1 MPIRSNGW
9 PLTGVSLPPCST
21 LKDRR
26 AASEVDRLRHDW
38 RGPGSLA
45 APTPL
50 QRLLDDTATVC
61 RALRDAAEQVEA
73 LALALRHAREQHDW
87 SWRKIT
93 AIGAVVAVS
102 AAAIAVTVASAGAA
116 TPGAAAAESAAVGA
130 AAAEMAAAST
140 TALVARAAAARAL
153 LAVAQLARTVQ
164 VARAIVVPRLVL
176 ASMQAP
182 VWIETPIGA
191 GLTSGAIAAGLD
203 LVDGEDDGVDWLSV
217 AFTALVGAGE
227 VYAISPGRSRG
238 FRPLGRTATTS
249 ACPTR
254 ESGHDL
260 IRINRSCDS
269 HRLLGAFSAETIS

>member
-1 MPIRSNGW
+1 M
-9 PLTGVSLPPCST
+9 
-21 LKDRR
+21 
-26 AASEVDRLRHDW
+26 
-38 RGPGSLA
+38 
-45 APTPL
+45 
-50 QRLLDDTATVC
+50 
-61 RALRDAAEQVEA
+61 
-73 LALALRHAREQHDW
+73 
-87 SWRKIT
+87 
-93 AIGAVVAVS
+93 AVS

-140 TALVARAAAARAL
+140 AALVARAAAARAL

-203 LVDGEDDGVDWLSV
+203 IVDGEDDGVDWLSV

-238 FRPLGRTATTS
+238 FRPLVRDDTI
-249 ACPTR
+249 ACPTGGSR
-254 ESGHDL
+254 QNSFASSDLDSADALGRFSG
-260 IRINRSCDS
+260 
-269 HRLLGAFSAETIS
+269 

>member
-1 MPIRSNGW
+1 MRDTLEHVGPGRW
-9 PLTGVSLPPCST
+9 LLPPMPTDDADS
-21 LKDRR
+21 LQRLAADWRELAALLDAEARR
-26 AASEVDRLRHDW
+26 AASEVDRLRRDW

-73 LALALRHAREQHDW
+73 LALALRNAREQHDW
-87 SWRKIT
+87 SWRKTT

-140 TALVARAAAARAL
+140 AALVARAAAARAL

-182 VWIETPIGA
+182 IWIETPIGA

-217 AFTALVGAGE
+217 AFTTLVGAGE

-238 FRPLGRTATTS
+238 FRPLSDSRTTS
-249 ACPTR
+249 ACPIP
-254 ESGHDL
+254 ESGQV
-260 IRINRSCDS
+260 
-269 HRLLGAFSAETIS
+269 